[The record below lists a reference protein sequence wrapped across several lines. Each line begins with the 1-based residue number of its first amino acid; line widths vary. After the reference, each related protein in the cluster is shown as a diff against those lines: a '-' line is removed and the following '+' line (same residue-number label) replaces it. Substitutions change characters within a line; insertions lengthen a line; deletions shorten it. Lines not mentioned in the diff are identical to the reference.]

1 MGEIIRSFH
10 FLPALENG
18 DFQDFAIQSRSG
30 REFPVHKTILRAQKI
45 NIDERFLKSVFDGF
59 SDDVTQTLL
68 HFIYSQS
75 LPDNLSIFTANQ
87 VIGMDE
93 FEVTLR
99 IFFQLRLRY
108 KFQ

>member
-1 MGEIIRSFH
+1 MRKLAENKIDTSFH

-18 DFQDFAIQSRSG
+18 DFQDFFIQSRSG
-30 REFPVHKTILRAQKI
+30 KEFPVHKTILRAQKI

-87 VIGMDE
+87 VIGME
-93 FEVTLR
+93 CHGVFKEC
-99 IFFQLRLRY
+99 FSF
-108 KFQ
+108 